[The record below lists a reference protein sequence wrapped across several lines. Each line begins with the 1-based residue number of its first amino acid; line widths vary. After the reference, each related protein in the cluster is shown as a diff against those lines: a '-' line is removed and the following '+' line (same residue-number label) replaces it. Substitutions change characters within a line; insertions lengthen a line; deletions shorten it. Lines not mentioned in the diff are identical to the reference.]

1 MLPDKHVHSSPP
13 DSVGQGYPD
22 RVSPQS
28 EMVSVVSFSPDHALC
43 RLRTFCSGRNQQD
56 LPLKLDLLHGDSLC
70 ETPLP
75 AQTLAG
81 EGDRLTAFLSGA
93 ARARLEGITAA
104 LSSPL
109 PDLDETALV
118 FVSADEMAAWLL
130 PLPPVGQGAELSTPQ
145 LCKILIEHGVVHGI
159 DWGLLRRLSAC
170 PQRYFQ
176 LFLIARGTPP
186 TPGQDG
192 RVIDRYPRF
201 RSEDVQVEELGQ
213 ADYISLKLVQE
224 IQKNDIICEIVPPT
238 PGTPGSTVTGKALSA
253 PGGQAAVVPQGRN
266 TRLTEDGQYLIAE
279 REGHLAFSGRDFQVR
294 PVLHLY
300 ESDMPS
306 SQRIKFLGDIHIHCD
321 LDRGGFIC
329 AVGTVQID
337 GAVEGCTI
345 EAGES
350 IIVSSGVQGQD
361 QAVLHAQKSVY
372 AKYLEHCTV
381 YARESVQADCIIS
394 CKIYSNGTVRVRTG
408 RGAIVGGTIHA
419 AREVSAVSVG
429 SKAERPTS
437 VILGGHP
444 CEDAERTQVREEIRS
459 IERSISDLE
468 RHSRDPDAPQ
478 KLSKLHLNL
487 CVAKMKLEKFD
498 KELESQPSDPFC
510 RDMRRL
516 LCDTAYPGTTVS
528 IDHGAFRFVQ
538 VEHGCAIGVAD
549 GLVGRL

>member
-1 MLPDKHVHSSPP
+1 ML
-13 DSVGQGYPD
+13 
-22 RVSPQS
+22 
-28 EMVSVVSFSPDHALC
+28 SFSPDHALC
-43 RLRTFCSGRNQQD
+43 RLRALWSGGEQQN
-56 LPLKLDLLHGDSLC
+56 LPMRLSFLHGGSLC
-70 ETPLP
+70 GTPLP

-81 EGDRLTAFLSGA
+81 EEKRLNAFLSSA
-93 ARARLEGITAA
+93 AHTRLQRIAA
-104 LSSPL
+104 ASSSQL
-109 PDLDETALV
+109 PDLNEAALV
-118 FVSADEMAAWLL
+118 FISADEMAAWLL
-130 PLPPVGQGAELSTPQ
+130 LLPPVGQGTELSTPQ
-145 LCKILIEHGVVHGI
+145 LCKVLVAHGVVHGI

-176 LFLIARGTPP
+176 LFLIARGMPP
-186 TPGQDG
+186 APGQDG

-201 RSEDVQVEELGQ
+201 RNEDVQVEELGQ

-224 IQKNDIICEIVPPT
+224 IQKNEVICEIVSPT
-238 PGTPGSTVTGKALSA
+238 PGILGSTVTGKTLSA
-253 PGGQAAVVPQGRN
+253 PDGQPAVVPQGRN

-300 ESDMPS
+300 ESDVLS
-306 SQRIKFLGDIHIHCD
+306 AQRIKFLGDIHIHCD
-321 LDRGGFIC
+321 LGRGGFIC

-394 CKIYSNGTVRVRTG
+394 CNIYSNGMVRVRTG

-419 AREVSAVSVG
+419 AREVSAISVG

-444 CEDAERTQVREEIRS
+444 CEEAERAQVLEEIHS
-459 IERSISDLE
+459 IEQAMSDLE
-468 RHSRDPDAPQ
+468 RHPGTPDAPQ
-478 KLSKLHLNL
+478 KLSKLRLNQ
-487 CVAKMKLEKFD
+487 CVARMKLEKFD
-498 KELESQPSDPFC
+498 KELQSQPSDPFC

-528 IDHGAFRFVQ
+528 IDHGAFRVVQ
-538 VEHGCAIGVAD
+538 VEHDCTIGVAD